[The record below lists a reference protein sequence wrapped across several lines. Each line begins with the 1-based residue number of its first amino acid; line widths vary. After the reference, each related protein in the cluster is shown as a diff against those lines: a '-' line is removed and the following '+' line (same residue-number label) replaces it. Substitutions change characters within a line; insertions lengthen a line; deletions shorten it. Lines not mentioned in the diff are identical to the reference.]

1 MITQTEKLDIQ
12 SRLQEYCQQKGS
24 QNKAANSL
32 NGVSSA
38 TISKLLNS
46 EWDLINEVMWRNI
59 AAQIGVKQK
68 TWFIVETRDFKLLN
82 TILSDAQEESISTAV
97 CGECGS
103 GKSLTAHTYS
113 ESNKNVFLLSCKEYW
128 NRKLFMQEL
137 LRVMGKNSCGDTIGD
152 MMHSIVSEL
161 KRIEKPLIIMDE
173 ADKLSDQVLYFF
185 ISLYNDLEYHCGMTL
200 MATDY
205 LEKRVKRG
213 LRLNKKGYKEIN
225 SRVCRKFIPLKGVC
239 VNDITEICIANG
251 VDNKSVIKDII
262 NDSEYDLRRVKRKVL
277 AYKKSKL
284 TEITE
289 Q

>member
-1 MITQTEKLDIQ
+1 MITQSEKLDIQ
-12 SRLQEYCQQKGS
+12 ARLQEYCQQKGS

-32 NGVSSA
+32 NGVSAA

-46 EWDLINEVMWRNI
+46 EWELINEVMWRNI

-68 TWFIVETRDFKLLN
+68 TWFIAETRDFKLLN
-82 TILSDAQEESISTAV
+82 KIFSDAQEESMSMAV

-103 GKSLTAHTYS
+103 GKSIAAQAFV

-128 NRKLFMQEL
+128 NRKMFMQEL
-137 LRVMGKNSCGDTIGD
+137 LREMGKNSYGDSIGE

-161 KRIEKPLIIMDE
+161 KRIENPLIIMDE

-185 ISLYNDLEYHCGMTL
+185 ISLYNDLEYHCGIVL

-225 SRVCRKFIPLKGVC
+225 SRICRKFIPLNGV
-239 VNDITEICIANG
+239 NITDITEVCIANG
-251 VDNKSVIKDII
+251 VENKSVIKDII
-262 NDSEYDLRRVKRKVL
+262 NDSEFDLRRVKRKVF
-277 AYKKSKL
+277 AYKKSK
-284 TEITE
+284 ITE
-289 Q
+289 TE